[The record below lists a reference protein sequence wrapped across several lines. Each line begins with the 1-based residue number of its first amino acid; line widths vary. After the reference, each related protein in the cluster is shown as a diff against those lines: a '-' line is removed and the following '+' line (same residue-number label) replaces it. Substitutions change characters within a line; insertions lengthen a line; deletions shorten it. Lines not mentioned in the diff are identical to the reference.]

1 MTEVEKCM
9 ASLEKMKMEEENF
22 FGGEEDNDE
31 NEDLTNFEDIKNKSI
46 GELLNESNRKIE
58 RKLGARKEEDEP
70 EEESSS

>member
-58 RKLGARKEEDEP
+58 RKLGTRKEEDEP